1 MASIDRI
8 DWHQTEDFP
17 ENIPLENGGTHIG
30 MYLNWIIE
38 NNLIGEIH
46 LTESASLLEDV
57 KAKKITGRDFLIK
70 CCDGKFWAEDLNE
83 IGLKFTEDYYSS
95 DKYFGDYANTLDSN
109 QDSIYEYENS
119 WENYDKIRLVIDK
132 RFKDWQ
138 KKNNKK
144 PWQFWI

>member
-17 ENIPLENGGTHIG
+17 ENVPLENGGTHIG

-38 NNLIGEIH
+38 NNLIGDIH
-46 LTESASLLEDV
+46 MTESAILLENV

-95 DKYFGDYANTLDSN
+95 DKYFEDYVNTLDSN
-109 QDSIYEYENS
+109 HDSIYEYKNS
-119 WENYDKIRLVIDK
+119 WENYEKVRLVIDK

-144 PWQFWI
+144 PWQFWK

>member
-1 MASIDRI
+1 MTNIDRI

-17 ENIPLENGGTHIG
+17 ENVPLENGGTHIG

-46 LTESASLLEDV
+46 LTQSASLLENV
-57 KAKKITGRDFLIK
+57 KDKKINGRDFLIK

-109 QDSIYEYENS
+109 KDSIYEYENS
-119 WENYDKIRLVIDK
+119 WENYEKIRLVIDK
-132 RFKDWQ
+132 RFKDWR

-144 PWQFWI
+144 PWQFWK

>member
-17 ENIPLENGGTHIG
+17 ENVPLENGGTHIG

-95 DKYFGDYANTLDSN
+95 DKYFGDYANNLDSN

-119 WENYDKIRLVIDK
+119 WENYEKIGFVIDK
-132 RFKDWQ
+132 RFKEWQ
-138 KKNNKK
+138 KKSNKK
-144 PWQFWI
+144 PWQFWK

>member
-17 ENIPLENGGTHIG
+17 ENVPLENGGTHIG

-46 LTESASLLEDV
+46 LAESASLLENV

-109 QDSIYEYENS
+109 QHSIYEYENS
-119 WENYDKIRLVIDK
+119 WENYEKIRLVIDK

-144 PWQFWI
+144 PWQFWK